1 VKVYRSLAEFPHLH
15 HLVATVGTFD
25 GVHLGHR
32 EIIKR
37 LIKVAHEANGE
48 SLLITF
54 DPHPRHV
61 VDPSGDEVRLLTQ
74 TEEKIYLLK
83 KTGIDYLLIIPFDE
97 LFAALTFD
105 QFVTNILAGS
115 LGIKHLIVGYDH
127 AFGKNREGNYNRL
140 LELGNELGFTCEQ
153 IDERRVD
160 DEIISS
166 TRIRSYLAE
175 GDVERANHLLGHPF
189 FIFGEVVLG
198 NRLGNKL
205 GFPTIN
211 LGHFAKHKL
220 IPAMGVYASR
230 IDVDGEIYYG
240 MTNVGVRPTLDASD
254 LTIETHI
261 FGFDRDIYGKRVVVT
276 FVGKIRNEQKFSG
289 LDALTAQ
296 LAKDKQTA
304 LKMFGFK

>member
-1 VKVYRSLAEFPHLH
+1 MKIYRSIAEFPRLQ

-37 LIKVAHEANGE
+37 LNAVAHEANGK

-61 VDPSGDEVRLLTQ
+61 VDPTGDEVRLLTQ
-74 TEEKIYLLK
+74 TEEKIYLLR
-83 KTGIDYLLIIPFDE
+83 KTGIDYLLIIPFDQA
-97 LFAALTFD
+97 FASLTFD
-105 QFVTNILAGS
+105 QFVTDILAGS

-127 AFGKNREGNYNRL
+127 AFGRNREGNFNRL

-160 DEIISS
+160 NEIISS
-166 TRIRSYLAE
+166 TRIRSYLAD
-175 GDVERANHLLGHPF
+175 GDVEHANHLLGHPF

-198 NRLGNKL
+198 NRLENKL

-230 IDVDGEIYYG
+230 IDLDGEIYYG

-261 FGFDRDIYGKRVVVT
+261 FGFDRDIYGETLTVDLISLLRKD
-276 FVGKIRNEQKFSG
+276 IKFSD
-289 LDALTAQ
+289 LESLKKQLMTDKEAAQRAL
-296 LAKDKQTA
+296 
-304 LKMFGFK
+304 G